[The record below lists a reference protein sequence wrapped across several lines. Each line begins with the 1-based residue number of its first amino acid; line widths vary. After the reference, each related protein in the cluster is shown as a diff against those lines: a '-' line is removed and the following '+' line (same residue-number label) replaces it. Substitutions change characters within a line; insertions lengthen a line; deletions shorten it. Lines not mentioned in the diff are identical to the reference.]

1 MAKLLIN
8 GGIFAR
14 ISICPKIAAGFLI
27 KEFTSSKQSIGGV
40 VLSGALAEQDIF
52 CYCTS
57 SCSASVSSPPYFAC
71 STCSKYAVA
80 FSFAALTT
88 SRDCRA

>member
-27 KEFTSSKQSIGGV
+27 KEFTSSKQSLGGV

-52 CYCTS
+52 CYCTFR
-57 SCSASVSSPPYFAC
+57 CSENRGDHDGQNENNRNGTAQKFPEFHSLLLSIHP
-71 STCSKYAVA
+71 
-80 FSFAALTT
+80 
-88 SRDCRA
+88 